1 MSSAPLSSSQPTLT
15 PLPST
20 AMTPPPSPP
29 ITPARLLLHLATEL
43 LLIFTT
49 ASLLTTFLLPL
60 FGLHATTLTVLRV
73 TGLFTVV
80 VFAVS
85 EVLAT
90 VCGERSSGC
99 ETADLES
106 GEHRTGVSGNARTL
120 APDFRG
126 LRYSAAGWSR
136 EKSSGV

>member
-1 MSSAPLSSSQPTLT
+1 MSSSPLSSSPPTLA
-15 PLPST
+15 PLPT
-20 AMTPPPSPP
+20 TPPANPRP
-29 ITPARLLLHLATEL
+29 TPARVLLHLATEL

-49 ASLLTTFLLPL
+49 ASLLTTFLLPF

-99 ETADLES
+99 DSSDLES
-106 GEHRTGVSGNARTL
+106 GEHRIGVSGNGRTEPV
-120 APDFRG
+120 PDVRRFRH
-126 LRYSAAGWSR
+126 SEAEWPC